1 MKNRVWNGSQM
12 MWDSFQ
18 TSVFNIKKKKKKNCL
33 FYVSESLTT
42 YTDLCLC
49 TWAYGLRTQT
59 VGFLW
64 PLFFKN
70 RFLLIKSYIFYFN
83 TSQVNLT
90 FDWILNQP
98 WVLECGNHWGTRA
111 RVVRG
116 TKCSVYTWALATSP
130 SFFQDF
136 SIQEIRAVL
145 LSPLKVDFFFF
156 DLADSLANIVRRGM
170 NAWTKG

>member
-1 MKNRVWNGSQM
+1 MAPRWCEIHSKPQSLIQ
-12 MWDSFQ
+12 
-18 TSVFNIKKKKKKNCL
+18 KNCF
-33 FYVSESLTT
+33 FYVSETLAT
-42 YTDLCLC
+42 YADLCLHTRAC
-49 TWAYGLRTQT
+49 GLYPQT
-59 VGFLW
+59 MGFLW
-64 PLFFKN
+64 PSFFKN
-70 RFLLIKSYIFYFN
+70 RFFLIKSYIFHFN
-83 TSQVNLT
+83 ISQVNLT
-90 FDWILNQP
+90 SDWILNQP